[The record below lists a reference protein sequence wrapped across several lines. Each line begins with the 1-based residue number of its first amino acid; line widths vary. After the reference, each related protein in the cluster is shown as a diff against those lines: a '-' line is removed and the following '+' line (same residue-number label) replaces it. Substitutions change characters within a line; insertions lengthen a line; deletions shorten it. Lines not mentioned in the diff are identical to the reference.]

1 MACPQDAA
9 LDWFTAV
16 GPTVATFA
24 AVGATVWS
32 TLVARRVSRDA
43 AELQKRM
50 SGPRI
55 NVVER
60 TRLTQESWR
69 EWIVELTN
77 DGQTVGSI
85 QSFRVLVDGQ
95 PLDRLSFQDPKP
107 YWESVFKAL
116 GLGALGYIEASAL
129 APPVSVAPGSPH
141 LLFQVI
147 LTGQPQQITQGMR
160 RLRIE
165 IEYASLWGERYPTSH
180 DCGGF

>member
-1 MACPQDAA
+1 MTCLQHDA
-9 LDWFTAV
+9 LDWFAAV

-24 AVGATVWS
+24 AVGATIWS
-32 TLVARRVSRDA
+32 TLVARRVSHDA

-85 QSFRVLVDGQ
+85 QAFQVLVDGH
-95 PLDRLSFQDPKP
+95 PLDRRSFEDPKP
-107 YWESVFKAL
+107 YWDSVFKAL
-116 GLGALGYIEASAL
+116 GLGTLGYVEASAL

-147 LTGQPQQITQGMR
+147 LTGQPEQIMQGMR

-165 IEYASLWGERYPTSH
+165 IEYASQWGERYPVSH
-180 DCGGF
+180 DFGGF